1 MPVTNTRPAVL
12 VSAAAL
18 NPKAVAMLEAA
29 GYAVINTS
37 GYPGE
42 PRADRRTAG
51 TSPGG
56 AAAPAGLH

>member
-18 NPKAVAMLEAA
+18 NPKAVAMLETA

-42 PRADRRTAG
+42 PELIAALQAS
-51 TSPGG
+51 TSRPRS
-56 AAAPAGLH
+56 PAG